1 MVIDIRRYHPLTD
14 ESYLYESW
22 MLNYRVGNCPSP
34 IKNIGQRKRINRI
47 LKDTANSVYIAC
59 FAEDPDLILGYIV
72 VNESLNALHWLY
84 VKNKYRKSGIAT
96 ALLGQLDLS
105 KPVMYSHRSPDIW
118 VEKKL
123 KEDATKRGFIYNPYL
138 NEPD

>member
-1 MVIDIRRYHPLTD
+1 MVIDIREYQPLTD
-14 ESYLYESW
+14 EGYLYESW

-47 LKDTANSVYIAC
+47 LKDGANRVLVAAL
-59 FAEDPDLILGYIV
+59 AEDHDLILGYIV
-72 VNESLNALHWLY
+72 LNEGLNAVHWLY
-84 VKNKYRKSGIAT
+84 VKNKYRRAGIAK
-96 ALLGQLDLS
+96 ALLAQLDAT

-123 KEDATKRGFIYNPYL
+123 KDDLNYRGYIYNPYL
-138 NEPD
+138 NEQD